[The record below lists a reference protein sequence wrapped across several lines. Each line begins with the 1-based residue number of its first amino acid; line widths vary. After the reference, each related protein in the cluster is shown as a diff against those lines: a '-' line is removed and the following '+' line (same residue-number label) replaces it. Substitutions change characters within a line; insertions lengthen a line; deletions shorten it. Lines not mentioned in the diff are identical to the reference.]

1 MVVEV
6 VCVDCSGG
14 GGVCRRWWWRLFL
27 LTVVVEVASVDYGD
41 GGNKRRPLLWQV
53 PQDG

>member
-6 VCVDCSGG
+6 VSVDYGG
-14 GGVCRRWWWRLFL
+14 GGLFL
-27 LTVVVEVASVDYGD
+27 LTVVVEVASVDYGG
-41 GGNKRRPLLWQV
+41 GGNKRRALLWQV